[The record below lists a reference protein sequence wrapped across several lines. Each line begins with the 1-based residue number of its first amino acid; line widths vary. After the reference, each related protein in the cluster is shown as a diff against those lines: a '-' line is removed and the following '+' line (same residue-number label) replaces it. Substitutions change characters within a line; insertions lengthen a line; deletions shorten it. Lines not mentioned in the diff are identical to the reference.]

1 MTHESQVP
9 PNLPSL
15 FTMPLDLRVGLE
27 LHELRDFEVTDFGHW
42 KCFAKHVLRGAGYK
56 ITIGY
61 TLLETNSSPLKIGHP
76 KRKLVFQ
83 PSTFRCK
90 PLVSG
95 RVYIYIYDYSLCT
108 LQYHIR
114 ICSWICMCSVYLP
127 LHLLI

>member
-95 RVYIYIYDYSLCT
+95 RVYIYMITLYVHYSTIYVFVVGYVCAVFICLC
-108 LQYHIR
+108 
-114 ICSWICMCSVYLP
+114 IC
-127 LHLLI
+127 